1 MYQCKGEKVCVKV
14 ILVSVIVIM
23 LKFSYIFICFLSL
36 MYQCKGGKVCVI
48 ETLVSVI
55 VIMLK
60 FS

>member
-1 MYQCKGEKVCVKV
+1 MCKSD
-14 ILVSVIVIM
+14 ISVRYCYHAQVLI
-23 LKFSYIFICFLSL
+23 YIFICFLSL